1 MMRAKGPTGV
11 LFMLIGGLLAGSAV
25 WSVRDRP
32 NWGEQVPT
40 LLIGLALASLGF
52 SMFDRARK
60 DARRGR
66 P

>member
-25 WSVRDRP
+25 WSARARP

-40 LLIGLALASLGF
+40 LLIGLALASFGF
-52 SMFDRARK
+52 SMVDQARK
-60 DARRGR
+60 DARGR
-66 P
+66 S